1 MMHATV
7 EEHNSL

>member
-7 EEHNSL
+7 LHCIF